1 MEITKKE
8 FCATMAKNMTYFC
21 GNTRR
26 IFSEDEV
33 GCRIS
38 DLFDPEILLEMRSC
52 KVRSRDLAFSNGS
65 YLGLQSGMTFGKY
78 DYPAGTVLYAYNPKF
93 PVVCY
98 YLIRKF

>member
-1 MEITKKE
+1 MKITKKE
-8 FCATMAKNMTYFC
+8 FCETMAKNMTCFC

-33 GCRIS
+33 ECRIS
-38 DLFDPEILLEMRSC
+38 DLFNPEILLEMRSC

-65 YLGLQSGMTFGKY
+65 FLDLQPGMTFGKY
-78 DYPAGTVLYAYNPKF
+78 DYPAGTVLYAYDPKF

-98 YLIRKF
+98 YLIRKI